1 MPTCGVRLG
10 TMERWAWCA
19 VLAMAAGTAS
29 GQRRWDGEAGDSL
42 WQNARN
48 WFPDG
53 LPQRDDTVLLDHS
66 LTPSDYRVQLPG
78 GSTAV
83 VIRNLRI
90 QPGPARRITLV
101 LPSSNTA
108 VPGLLVT
115 DTGDGIRLD
124 RGGLLRNASGA
135 ASGDPLQLNGRMR
148 IADGATYV
156 HNTVRGNAKVID
168 RLSQEPGT
176 ENGIFEFDVPGT
188 SGYTVSLTGNTFG
201 SLAFSAAAAGG
212 GKSYSGSGTSN
223 CVVRGSL
230 RIGTG
235 AGLTTT
241 LTADILLSGDLQV
254 DGSLN
259 LAPATSGTTGRS
271 LLLCGRTPQRLTGNG
286 QLLTGAGFRNFEC
299 RPGSQVQLHRD
310 LQLPLASQ
318 AFLVHDSATLA
329 FGTHA
334 IGGEATFRCLP
345 GSTLDMGSP
354 EGLQASATL
363 GNVRTRIRDFSPQA
377 SYRFTGTG
385 AQSTGNGLPMSLR
398 TLTVDKPQGT
408 LTLGRSLRVTSTLVL
423 SKGRL
428 LSRPDSILTLDSAI
442 IASPTVTYGTKEA
455 GWDSSFVDG
464 PLLVR
469 ILQRGNQPLPIG
481 NDVVHAP
488 VRIEADPPYP
498 LTLRAEY
505 RHLPPPQTVDAAIGG
520 QLRVISPGY
529 WEIRPDSQGRTL
541 SGFLTLSW
549 RNASAQGKDSLKMAF
564 AATSGTT
571 TTWERAGISHHMTGD
586 TQKGWIRPSQPLTRF
601 GTFALGT
608 GPPDAILPLKAIH
621 LDALS
626 SFNGTRL
633 RWRVEGYEGFA
644 SFQVERSHDGMRY
657 EGIATQ
663 AYGDIRDGDVFT
675 HTDERPPPGRNLYR
689 VTAKAE
695 GRITLQSPVRLVL
708 TRGRDG
714 PRIFPNPVPT
724 TLHVLWADR
733 MMEADVEIVDMSGRR
748 RMHVHFREGADGT
761 MDVRSLPP
769 GTYLLRI
776 HVKGMTETY
785 PFIRTDTAGNGP
797 G

>member
-1 MPTCGVRLG
+1 MG
-10 TMERWAWCA
+10 RWAWCA
-19 VLAMAAGTAS
+19 LLATAAGTAS
-29 GQRRWDGEAGDSL
+29 AQRRWDGEGGDSL

-53 LPQRDDTVLLDHS
+53 MPLRDDTVLLDHT

-78 GSTAV
+78 GTVSV
-83 VIRNLRI
+83 VIRSLRI
-90 QPGPARRITLV
+90 QPGPGRRITLL
-101 LPSSNTA
+101 LPSSNTG
-108 VPGLLVT
+108 VPGLQVT
-115 DTGDGIRLD
+115 DTGDCIRLEQ
-124 RGGLLRNASGA
+124 GALLRNASGA
-135 ASGDPLQLNGRMR
+135 ASGDPLQLDGRMR

-156 HNTVRGNAKVID
+156 HSTVRGNAKVID
-168 RLSQEPGT
+168 RLSQGPGT
-176 ENGIFEFDVPGT
+176 ENGVFEFDVPGT

-201 SLAFSAAAAGG
+201 SLAFSAASAGG

-230 RIGTG
+230 RIGMG

-241 LTADILLSGDLQV
+241 LTADILLSGDLQM

-259 LAPATSGTTGRS
+259 LAPATTGTTGRS
-271 LLLCGRTPQRLTGNG
+271 LLLCGRKPQRLTGNG
-286 QLLTGAGFRNFEC
+286 PLLTGNGFRNIEC
-299 RPGSQVQLHRD
+299 RPGSQVQLQRD
-310 LQLPLASQ
+310 LHLPLSTQ

-354 EGLQASATL
+354 EGLQTSATL

-505 RHLPPPQTVDAAIGG
+505 RHLPPPQTVDAANGG

-541 SGFLTLSW
+541 SAFLTLSW
-549 RNASAQGKDSLKMAF
+549 RNASAQRKDSLKLAF

-571 TTWERAGISHHMTGD
+571 TTWERAGISHHLTGD
-586 TQKGWIRPSQPLTRF
+586 MQRGWIRPSQPLTRF

-626 SFNGTRL
+626 SANGTHL
-633 RWRVEGYEGFA
+633 RWRVEGSERWA
-644 SFQVERSHDGMRY
+644 SFQVERSRDGMRY
-657 EGIATQ
+657 EGIARQ
-663 AYGDIRDGDVFT
+663 EKLDLRDGELFT
-675 HTDERPPPGRNLYR
+675 HTDEHPPPGRNLYR
-689 VTAKAE
+689 VTARAD
-695 GRITLQSPVRLVL
+695 GSSILQSPVRLVM
-708 TRGRDG
+708 TRDRHG
-714 PRIFPNPVPT
+714 PRIFPNPVQK
-724 TLHVLWADR
+724 TLHILRADR
-733 MMEADVEIVDMSGRR
+733 MKEAHLEIVDMTGRR
-748 RMHVHFREGADGT
+748 RMQVHIPEGADGVV
-761 MDVRSLPP
+761 DVGGLPP

-776 HVKGMTETY
+776 HGNGLTETCR
-785 PFIRTDTAGNGP
+785 FIRTATAGNGAD
-797 G
+797 